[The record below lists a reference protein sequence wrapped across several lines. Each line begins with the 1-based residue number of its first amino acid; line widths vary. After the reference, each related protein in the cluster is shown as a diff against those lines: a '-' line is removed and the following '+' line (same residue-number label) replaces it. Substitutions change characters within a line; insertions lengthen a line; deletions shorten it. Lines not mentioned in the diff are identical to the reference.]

1 MQFNTFRAYFP
12 QTTWSRCYHL
22 YCRNRPEN
30 IERTRSDVFFLEY
43 FAENEESDIFTKFCK
58 IYQFFPFVFDELFI
72 VEQINVSYEEK
83 VVDFEQTCFFL
94 NSLSE
99 SMLQCSHMFS
109 RKHSKTHR
117 INSKNSKNC
126 AREQKKNSKM
136 YKKNSKVDSR
146 KHKKHLKSFKTHHS
160 SKLLMQKAKES
171 EESKISTI

>member
-1 MQFNTFRAYFP
+1 M
-12 QTTWSRCYHL
+12 
-22 YCRNRPEN
+22 
-30 IERTRSDVFFLEY
+30 FFLEY